1 MVDEDKEDVAF
12 IELLVAVIVIG
23 DSVTINDAFSDDEAI
38 IVVFDD
44 CVMID
49 DEITIFAEILKMFLF
64 NFFFL
69 IFAMFSFNR
78 YLSFRYLS

>member
-64 NFFFL
+64 NFFLNFCNVL
-69 IFAMFSFNR
+69 IVIFHN
-78 YLSFRYLS
+78 

>member
-64 NFFFL
+64 NFFLNFC
-69 IFAMFSFNR
+69 NV
-78 YLSFRYLS
+78 

>member
-12 IELLVAVIVIG
+12 IELLVAVIDIG
-23 DSVTINDAFSDDEAI
+23 DSVTINDAFFDDEAI

-49 DEITIFAEILKMFLF
+49 DELTIFAEILKMFLF
-64 NFFFL
+64 NFFLNFC
-69 IFAMFSFNR
+69 NV
-78 YLSFRYLS
+78 